1 MESAGWRKK
10 ILLSTVYFLLLKQ
23 SMQIK
28 KYEIDFNGEKL
39 SVEISDLA
47 DQANGSVLVRY
58 GDTAVFATAVM
69 SNNRREGLDYFP
81 LSVDYEERFYAA
93 GMILGSR
100 FIRRE
105 GRPTE
110 EAILTSRLIDRTVRP
125 LFDKRIRNEVQIV
138 VLALSVDTKNDPD
151 IPAIIAGSLAL
162 GISDIPWGGPVG
174 AARIGYIDGNFA
186 INPTYEEREKSLVD
200 IVVCGKNGKVNMIE
214 AGAKEVNES
223 VMSEA
228 MDRGVKEIS
237 KIQEFQEKI
246 IKEIGKEK
254 IKMEI
259 KGEIPEMKEFFE
271 KEHAEKLHKII
282 FSGEKHGLGELK
294 TEWIK
299 SAKEKF
305 GEDNWDLAEDL
316 YEESVNKII
325 HKEILDTPDGKEKRA
340 DGRKIDELRPLYA
353 NVRILPLIHGSGIFY
368 RGGTHVFS
376 AVTLGGPKEGQ
387 LIEGM
392 EIQTTK
398 HFLHHY
404 NFPPFSTGETGRIG
418 GTGRREV
425 GHGALAERALSAVIP
440 SRESF
445 PYTIRVVSESMA
457 SNGSTSMGSVCASTL
472 ALMDA
477 GVPIKNPVAGI
488 AMGLMLSEAK
498 SASGGIKYKVLTD
511 IQGPEDHHGDMDFKC
526 AGTKEGVTAIQM
538 DVKVD
543 GVTVEILKKTLVQAK
558 EAREQILEVLTKAM
572 PTHRQDL
579 PTNAPKIVKM
589 NIDPDKIG
597 AVIGPG
603 GKMINSIIEKTNTEI
618 DIDQDGTVF
627 ITGKDLKDIAKAR
640 DIVEGLTHEF
650 QPGEIITGKV
660 TRMFEFGAMVGIGGE
675 QEGLVHISELSPERV
690 EKVTDVVNV
699 GDEVTAQV
707 INIDDRG
714 RINLSIKRVDPD
726 YDPSKDT
733 RNNNG
738 NNYGRR
744 EKFTERNSGRGMGGR
759 KRRSARG

>member
-1 MESAGWRKK
+1 
-10 ILLSTVYFLLLKQ
+10 
-23 SMQIK
+23 MQIK
-28 KYEIDFNGEKL
+28 KYDTDFGSEKL

-69 SNNRREGLDYFP
+69 SHNRREGLDHFP

-105 GRPTE
+105 GRPSE
-110 EAILTSRLIDRTVRP
+110 EAILTSRLIDRTIRP
-125 LFDKRIRNEVQIV
+125 LFDRRIRNEVQIV
-138 VLALSVDTKNDPD
+138 VLALSVDSKNDPD
-151 IPAIIAGSLAL
+151 IPAIIAASLAL

-174 AARIGYIDGNFA
+174 GVRMGYLDLAVSPPLGGETAKFMV
-186 INPTYEEREKSLVD
+186 NPTYQERENSLFD
-200 IVVCGKNGKVNMIE
+200 LVVCGKNGKVNMIE
-214 AGAKEVNES
+214 AGAKEIHEDILA
-223 VMSEA
+223 EA
-228 MDRGVKEIS
+228 MERGAKEIL
-237 KIQEFQEKI
+237 KIQEFQKKI
-246 IKEIGKEK
+246 IKEIGKDK
-254 IKMEI
+254 TQIEI
-259 KGEIPEMKEFFE
+259 KEEMPEMKEFFE
-271 KEHAEKLHKII
+271 KEYTQKLHGII
-282 FSGEKHGLGELK
+282 FSGEKHGLSNLK
-294 TEWIK
+294 SEWIK

-305 GEDNWDLAEDL
+305 GEENWDLAEDL
-316 YEESVNKII
+316 YEEVINDII
-325 HKEILDTPDGKEKRA
+325 HKEILDAPDGKEKRA

-353 NVRILPLIHGSGIFY
+353 NVRILPLIHGSGIFF
-368 RGGTHVFS
+368 RGGTHIFS

-418 GTGRREV
+418 GTGRREI

-440 SRESF
+440 SREEF

-488 AMGLMLSEAK
+488 AMGLMFKDEK
-498 SASGGIKYKVLTD
+498 NYKVLTD

-538 DVKVD
+538 DVKVE
-543 GVTVEILKKTLVQAK
+543 GIAVEILKKALVQARK
-558 EAREQILEVLTKAM
+558 AREQILEVITKAM
-572 PTHRQDL
+572 PTPRQDL

-589 NIDPDKIG
+589 QIDPDKIG

-627 ITGKDLKDIAKAR
+627 ITGKDLKEIAKAR

-650 QPGEIITGKV
+650 QAGEIIKGQV
-660 TRMFEFGAMVGIGGE
+660 TRLFEFGAMIGVGGE

-690 EKVTDVVNV
+690 EKVTDIINV

-707 INIDDRG
+707 INIDERG
-714 RINLSIKRVDPD
+714 RINLSIKRLDPN

-733 RNNNG
+733 RSNNPRNNNG
-738 NNYGRR
+738 GGKR
-744 EKFTERNSGRGMGGR
+744 FTNGRGRKEGGY
-759 KRRSARG
+759 RR

>member
-1 MESAGWRKK
+1 
-10 ILLSTVYFLLLKQ
+10 
-23 SMQIK
+23 MQIK
-28 KYEIDFNGEKL
+28 KYETDFGGEKL

-69 SNNRREGLDYFP
+69 SHNRREGLDYFP

-110 EAILTSRLIDRTVRP
+110 EAILTSRLIDRTIRP
-125 LFDKRIRNEVQIV
+125 LFDNRIRNEVQIV
-138 VLALSVDTKNDPD
+138 VLALSVDNKNDPD
-151 IPAIIAGSLAL
+151 IPAIIAASLAL
-162 GISDIPWGGPVG
+162 GISDIPWGGQIG
-174 AARIGYIDGNFA
+174 AVRMGHIDGNFTA
-186 INPTYEEREKSLVD
+186 NPTYEDREKSLFD
-200 IVVCGKNGKVNMIE
+200 IVICGKDERINMIE
-214 AGAKEVNES
+214 AGAREVHEDIIA
-223 VMSEA
+223 EA
-228 MDRGVKEIS
+228 IDRSLQEIS
-237 KIQEFQEKI
+237 KIQEFQKKI

-254 IKMEI
+254 IKAEVKEEM
-259 KGEIPEMKEFFE
+259 PEMKEFFE
-271 KEHAEKLHKII
+271 KEYAKKLHEII
-282 FSGEKHGLGELK
+282 FSGEKHGLANTK
-294 TEWIK
+294 TEWVNI
-299 SAKEKF
+299 AKEKF
-305 GEDNWDLAEDL
+305 GNENWDLAEDL
-316 YEESVNKII
+316 YEKNIDEII
-325 HKEILDTPDGKEKRA
+325 HNEILDAPEGKEKRA

-353 NVRILPLIHGSGIFY
+353 SVRILPLIHGSGIFF
-368 RGGTHVFS
+368 RGGTHIFS

-440 SRESF
+440 SREEF

-488 AMGLMLSEAK
+488 AMGLMMESTKSEARNP
-498 SASGGIKYKVLTD
+498 KYKILTD

-526 AGTKEGVTAIQM
+526 AGTKEGVTAVQM

-543 GVTVEILKKTLVQAK
+543 GITVEILKKALEQAK
-558 EAREQILEVLTKAM
+558 KAREQILEVITKAM
-572 PTHRQDL
+572 PMPRQDL

-589 NIDPDKIG
+589 QINPDKIG

-603 GKMINSIIEKTNTEI
+603 GKMINSIIEKTNSEI

-627 ITGKDLKDIAKAR
+627 ITAKDLNDIARAR
-640 DIVEGLTHEF
+640 DIVEGLTQEF
-650 QPGEIITGKV
+650 KAGEIVTGKV
-660 TRMFEFGAMVGIGGE
+660 TRLFEFGAMVGVGGD

-690 EKVTDVVNV
+690 EKVTDILNV
-699 GDEVTAQV
+699 DDEVTAQV
-707 INIDDRG
+707 ISIDERG
-714 RINLSIKRVDPD
+714 RINLSIKRLDPN

-733 RNNNG
+733 RSVNRNNNDS
-738 NNYGRR
+738 RR
-744 EKFTERNSGRGMGGR
+744 NKFTNRRGGGE
-759 KRRSARG
+759 KRFGSRG

>member
-1 MESAGWRKK
+1 
-10 ILLSTVYFLLLKQ
+10 
-23 SMQIK
+23 MQIK
-28 KYEIDFNGEKL
+28 KYETDFNGEKL

-69 SNNRREGLDYFP
+69 SNNRREGLDHFP

-125 LFDKRIRNEVQIV
+125 LFDKRVRNEVQIV

-174 AARIGYIDGNFA
+174 AVRMGYIDGNFMV
-186 INPTYEEREKSLVD
+186 NPTYEEREKSLID
-200 IVVCGKNGKVNMIE
+200 IVVCGKNEKINMIE

-223 VMSEA
+223 VMLEA
-228 MDRGVKEIS
+228 MDRSIKEIS

-246 IKEIGKEK
+246 IKEAGKEK
-254 IKMEI
+254 IKIEI
-259 KGEIPEMKEFFE
+259 KEEMPEMKEFFE
-271 KEHAEKLHKII
+271 KEYAKKLHGII
-282 FSGEKHGLGELK
+282 FSNEKHGLSDLK
-294 TEWIK
+294 SGWIK

-305 GEDNWDLAEDL
+305 GEENWDLAEDL
-316 YEESVNKII
+316 YEESVNEII
-325 HKEILDTPDGKEKRA
+325 HKEILDPPAGGEKRA

-353 NVRILPLIHGSGIFY
+353 NVRILPLIHGSGIFF
-368 RGGTHVFS
+368 RGGTHIFS

-418 GTGRREV
+418 GTGRREI
-425 GHGALAERALSAVIP
+425 GHGALAEKALSAVIP

-488 AMGLMLSEAK
+488 AIGLMIDK
-498 SASGGIKYKVLTD
+498 SQKYKILTD

-526 AGTKEGVTAIQM
+526 AGTKEGVNAIQM

-543 GVTVEILKKTLVQAK
+543 GITVEILKKALTQAK
-558 EAREQILEVLTKAM
+558 KAREQILEVLTKAM

-589 NIDPDKIG
+589 SINPDKIG

-640 DIVEGLTHEF
+640 DIVEGLTHENE
-650 QPGEIITGKV
+650 PKEIITGKV
-660 TRMFEFGAMVGIGGE
+660 TRLFEFGAMVGIGGE
-675 QEGLVHISELSPERV
+675 QEGLVHVSELSPERV

-714 RINLSIKRVDPD
+714 RINLSIKRVNPD

-733 RNNNG
+733 RSVNRSENNNY
-738 NNYGRR
+738 NND
-744 EKFTERNSGRGMGGR
+744 RNRGRGRGPSRGR
-759 KRRSARG
+759 PSKRF